1 MAGINVAVPKD
12 SIFCLLGH
20 NGAGKST
27 TIGMLTGLF
36 GSTTGTAQIYGYDIK
51 TDMTAIRRIMGVC
64 PQHDILWN
72 QLTGEEHI
80 RIFASLKGVP
90 AGEVEKEVTA
100 RLEDVGLTYVGKL
113 VSSAYSGGM
122 RRRLSTAISLT
133 ASPKIVFLDEPTTGM
148 DPVSRRQVWDLIER
162 VKKDKVIVLTTH
174 SMEEA
179 DVLGDRIA
187 VMSAGKIVAA
197 DTSLGLKNRYGV
209 GYVVSIVLREGANP
223 DGAIEFLREHLGQ
236 AGIESDA
243 AEENGSVYASI
254 PTEAADLIPEIVN
267 AFEDRKARLHA
278 ADLQVNMTTL
288 ESVFIRINEEAHAAE
303 AAAASH

>member
-1 MAGINVAVPKD
+1 
-12 SIFCLLGH
+12 
-20 NGAGKST
+20 
-27 TIGMLTGLF
+27 
-36 GSTTGTAQIYGYDIK
+36 
-51 TDMTAIRRIMGVC
+51 MTAIRRIMGVC

-278 ADLQVNMTTL
+278 ADLQVRCLGVT
-288 ESVFIRINEEAHAAE
+288 V
-303 AAAASH
+303 